1 MLTTNKLTV
10 PLIRRYPRSVREAIK
25 LQSSKYY
32 YNARPRGSDNHPR
45 RECNRRYLSSDKDKT
60 EISLEEVARSLSQ
73 LTSQQ
78 QPAMELI
85 KKLSPEAQRELAQL
99 TSPTAAAAGSNVTPA
114 AAVAANEAAKTV
126 AEADIPPPTYQD
138 LKFVALA
145 QAIPFLGF
153 GFMDN
158 AILIIAGDAIDTSLG
173 TQAEIF
179 AARGEYSASPKAD
192 I

>member
-10 PLIRRYPRSVREAIK
+10 TLLRRCPRSVREAIRS
-25 LQSSKYY
+25 QSSKYY
-32 YNARPRGSDNHPR
+32 YARPRGSDNHPR
-45 RECNRRYLSSDKDKT
+45 RGCSRRYLSSDKDKP
-60 EISLEEVARSLSQ
+60 EMSLEEVARSLSQ

-85 KKLSPEAQRELAQL
+85 KQLSPEAQRELAQL
-99 TSPTAAAAGSNVTPA
+99 TSATTEAAGSNVTPTA
-114 AAVAANEAAKTV
+114 AAVANEAANTF
-126 AEADIPPPTYQD
+126 AEADIPPPTYRD
-138 LKFVALA
+138 LKLVALA

-173 TQAEIF
+173 TL
-179 AARGEYSASPKAD
+179 YAD
-192 I
+192 RNSRCSSRV